1 MRNNFEKNVKYSL
14 QFVSNKG
21 KLTNQYNQPNLQINL
36 KRQFFLN
43 EIKFPE
49 IAILSKTSLII
60 LPFLKF
66 LVNCQIWQI
75 YQICQ

>member
-14 QFVSNKG
+14 QFVANKG
-21 KLTNQYNQPNLQINL
+21 KLTNQCNQPNLQMNL

-66 LVNCQIWQI
+66 FVNCQIWQI